1 VFCPKTFNVVI
12 GAEGVKWELGVA
24 DGKLAWK
31 MGLHALGLGFIIN
44 KKKLNSM
51 GMGLRFEQDSHCYSG
66 FRALGHWELV
76 EIWAGGKWE

>member
-12 GAEGVKWELGVA
+12 GAEGGKWELGVA

-31 MGLHALGLGFIIN
+31 MGLHALGLGFIIK

-51 GMGLRFEQDSHCYSG
+51 GMGL
-66 FRALGHWELV
+66 
-76 EIWAGGKWE
+76 